1 MAKAPKRT
9 AKPTR
14 GKKASAEFTGT
25 ANAPVK
31 IEIRITDA
39 SYEVD
44 LLADDIDKKRA
55 WFEPRADAQGWFK
68 LVYSADGP
76 NGDPWTIGKIRFAF
90 DPNDLDNHFGNVAGV
105 KLSKPTDE

>member
-9 AKPTR
+9 PKPGR

-25 ANAPVK
+25 AHALVQ
-31 IEIRITDA
+31 IEVRITDD

-76 NGDPWTIGKIRFAF
+76 TGDPWIIGKIRFAF
-90 DPNDLDNHFGNVAGV
+90 DANDLDSHFGNLTGV
-105 KLSKPTDE
+105 KFSKAMEE

>member
-1 MAKAPKRT
+1 MAKAPKRI

-14 GKKASAEFTGT
+14 GKKAYAEFTGT
-25 ANAPVK
+25 ANGPVR
-31 IEIRITDA
+31 IEVRITDA

-55 WFEPRADAQGWFK
+55 WFEPPADAKGWFN

-76 NGDPWTIGKIRFAF
+76 TGDPWPIGKIRFAF
-90 DPNDLDNHFGNVAGV
+90 DTNDLDDHFGNVAGV
-105 KLSKPTDE
+105 KFMNAAD